1 MLSSEVEARQRRAED
16 MRKEM
21 AKLFHEAEIDC
32 DKMAA
37 EEAVRRRH
45 FAAESAAWKERVS
58 SAAEEVRSSF
68 AKGFEPTGGV
78 RPGPGST
85 PTSKHFSSGGCCTPR
100 GGRIPPLPT
109 QSARRASSS
118 TAGSIDLHEAAWSR
132 LEGKL
137 ECSAASIGSTDI
149 PWPREAT
156 YGITGVQPGDQP
168 SEAKRRL
175 AAALRRWHPDKWR
188 RILDRVPEA
197 EQAHVMERVKTIAQR
212 LLEEK
217 AKLTAPGGLLHGRR
231 R

>member
-1 MLSSEVEARQRRAED
+1 
-16 MRKEM
+16 M
-21 AKLFHEAEIDC
+21 AKLFHEAETDC
-32 DKMAA
+32 DRMAA

-68 AKGFEPTGGV
+68 ARGFEPTRGV
-78 RPGPGST
+78 GPGPARSST
-85 PTSKHFSSGGCCTPR
+85 RFSSGGCRSPR

-109 QSARRASSS
+109 QSARRATSSNS
-118 TAGSIDLHEAAWSR
+118 ASGNVDLHEAAWSR

-137 ECSAASIGSTDI
+137 ESSTASIGFMDI

-156 YGITGVQPGDQP
+156 YGITGVHPGDQP
-168 SEAKRRL
+168 VEAKRRL

-197 EQAHVMERVKTIAQR
+197 EQARVMERVKTIAQR
-212 LLEEK
+212 LLDEK
-217 AKLTAPGGLLHGRR
+217 ARLTAPGGPLHGRR